1 MFVSAVRKTMRTTFP
16 LILLL
21 WVIAFP
27 CVLAAA
33 EPILLAENIED
44 PDAVV
49 VSKEGEIFVTLMGDG
64 FLFADGSVALIK
76 DGAAFP
82 FTTGLYDPKGIV
94 AAGDYL
100 YTTDKTKVIR
110 IDKSGA
116 FEVYVDSDDFPSKPR
131 FLNDIIS
138 APNGNLYVSDSGAFI
153 AGGAVYE
160 IRPDKSIRVV
170 IDSWHA
176 RQLKGP
182 DGLEMDGPDHLL
194 LTDIVAGTLNRVAI
208 EDGSIVELANN
219 LGGVDGIAR
228 DAKGRIYLSDWHG
241 GKIYRMDT
249 TQATPYVWQDGFRR
263 AAGICF
269 DPKNNRILVPDLRAD
284 KLFAVPIED

>member
-1 MFVSAVRKTMRTTFP
+1 VS
-16 LILLL
+16 
-21 WVIAFP
+21 
-27 CVLAAA
+27 
-33 EPILLAENIED
+33 D
-44 PDAVV
+44 
-49 VSKEGEIFVTLMGDG
+49 EGEIFVTLMGNG
-64 FLFADGSVALIK
+64 FLFADGSVAIIR

-116 FEVYVDSDDFPSKPR
+116 FEVYVDSADFPTKPR
-131 FLNDIIS
+131 FLNDIVA

-153 AGGAVYE
+153 AGGAIYE
-160 IRPDKSIRVV
+160 IRPDRSIRIV
-170 IDSWHA
+170 IDSWRA

-194 LTDIVAGTLNRVAI
+194 LTDIVAGTLSRVSI
-208 EDGSIVELANN
+208 EDGSIVELAKN
-219 LGGVDGIAR
+219 LGGVDGITR
-228 DAKGRIYLSDWHG
+228 DAKGRLYLSDWHG

-249 TQATPYVWQDGFRR
+249 TQGTPYVWQEGFRR

-269 DPKNNRILVPDLRAD
+269 DPKNNRILVTDVRAD